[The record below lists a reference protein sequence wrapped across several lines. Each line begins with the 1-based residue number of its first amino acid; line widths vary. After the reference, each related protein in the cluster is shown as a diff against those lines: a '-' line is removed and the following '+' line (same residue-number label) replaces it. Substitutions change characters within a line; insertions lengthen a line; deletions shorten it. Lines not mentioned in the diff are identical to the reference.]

1 MRAGYTWSHFLFF
14 VTAGGAAGDIRLK
27 DAIGSLAP
35 TPPLGWTAG
44 AGIEYAF
51 TDAISAKVE
60 YLYVN
65 LGRIGCPA
73 GTVCSFD
80 NPNIADG
87 SAGFKENLVRAGI
100 NYKFSW

>member
-1 MRAGYTWSHFLFF
+1 
-14 VTAGGAAGDIRLK
+14 VTAGGALGDIQLK
-27 DAIGSLAP
+27 DAIGNLSP

-73 GTVCSFD
+73 GTICSLD
-80 NPNIADG
+80 NTAVADG
-87 SAGFKENLVRAGI
+87 SVGFTENLIRAGI
-100 NYKFSW
+100 NYKFTW